1 MNRQDAVNLAE
12 RMRRTWP
19 KTHLDLDTW
28 AEVLE
33 ELEHG
38 PAEGALKTLRDS
50 EETAPSFARFRATYR
65 AQFGTARD
73 DKVACDRCVGDGWE
87 TIKIGPTDFD
97 TALRPCR
104 CPNGRQ
110 VEDVHRRIVN
120 HNDAELDRLGRRDRS
135 DSMVRPAW
143 VTGRPVEESVLF

>member
-1 MNRQDAVNLAE
+1 MNDVDARNLAE
-12 RMRRTWP
+12 RMTRSWRGGIGT
-19 KTHLDLDTW
+19 
-28 AEVLE
+28 EVWYEILLE
-33 ELEHG
+33 LVHA

-50 EETAPSFARFRATYR
+50 EEHQPSIAKFRATYR
-65 AQFGTARD
+65 AQFGTARE
-73 DKVACDRCVGDGWE
+73 DKVECNLCGSDGWE
-87 TIKIGPTDFD
+87 TVVIGPTDFD

-143 VTGRPVEESVLF
+143 VTGRPVDEAVLF